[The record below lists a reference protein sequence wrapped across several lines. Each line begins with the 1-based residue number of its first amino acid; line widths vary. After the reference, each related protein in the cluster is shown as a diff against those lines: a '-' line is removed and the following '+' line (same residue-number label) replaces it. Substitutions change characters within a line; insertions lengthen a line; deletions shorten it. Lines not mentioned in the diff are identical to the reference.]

1 MPYFNIVATTND
13 STVVTAYEPA
23 ERRAE
28 AYQSEAELEK
38 EFIQLLTQ
46 QGYTY
51 LKIHQE
57 ADLIANLRERIE
69 ELNDYHF
76 TDKEWE
82 RFFATELANPN
93 AHIAE
98 KSKIIQE
105 SPIFSF
111 KRDDGTTKNIRI
123 IDKKNIHNNRLQVLN
138 QYENGKQQGAK

>member
-51 LKIHQE
+51 LKNHQE
-57 ADLIANLRERIE
+57 AD
-69 ELNDYHF
+69 
-76 TDKEWE
+76 
-82 RFFATELANPN
+82 
-93 AHIAE
+93 
-98 KSKIIQE
+98 
-105 SPIFSF
+105 
-111 KRDDGTTKNIRI
+111 
-123 IDKKNIHNNRLQVLN
+123 
-138 QYENGKQQGAK
+138 

>member
-51 LKIHQE
+51 LKIHQ
-57 ADLIANLRERIE
+57 
-69 ELNDYHF
+69 
-76 TDKEWE
+76 
-82 RFFATELANPN
+82 
-93 AHIAE
+93 
-98 KSKIIQE
+98 
-105 SPIFSF
+105 
-111 KRDDGTTKNIRI
+111 
-123 IDKKNIHNNRLQVLN
+123 
-138 QYENGKQQGAK
+138 

>member
-13 STVVTAYEPA
+13 STVVTTYEPA

-69 ELNDYHF
+69 ELNEYRF

-82 RFFATELANPN
+82 RFFTTE
-93 AHIAE
+93 IA
-98 KSKIIQE
+98 
-105 SPIFSF
+105 
-111 KRDDGTTKNIRI
+111 
-123 IDKKNIHNNRLQVLN
+123 V
-138 QYENGKQQGAK
+138 